1 MNFKDLVDLDF
12 KTFDLAI
19 ILVLIFSNLVFLED
33 SINNMLLAIV
43 LLLLGFFRFLKPG
56 INFNKI
62 LLLIIFLISF
72 ITVVTLQ
79 PNKISLIVLLFLYL
93 IAKSN
98 PKLINI
104 DLYINLSIIIFLL
117 IVSSY
122 FLFGLNIDYDTTIW
136 RPLEGMS
143 YPRMS
148 LGYYHSNQAML
159 KWLVLV
165 MALFSKGTS
174 KKIMTTII
182 PILVVTYLLYSVT
195 VSRTSTLTVLM
206 ICLLFYI
213 FKNILHVI
221 LTKNLVTILALS
233 PVFFTIISLLM
244 VRLTEITWIN
254 NLLSGRLVIYNN
266 ALQTYGIT
274 LLGSPEVEKLM
285 FDNAFL
291 HMLFGK
297 GLIFS
302 VIYFYLFYKIVKGAK
317 YVTFREVLII
327 IGFLCVGVMETM
339 LLKFEIL
346 ILLVAMLY
354 REKDELLVPYS
365 TSKKK
370 KLFKRISFTR

>member
-1 MNFKDLVDLDF
+1 MNFKEIVDLDF
-12 KTFDLAI
+12 KTFDIAI

-62 LLLIIFLISF
+62 LLLIFFLISF

-174 KKIMTTII
+174 KKNMITII
-182 PILVVTYLLYSVT
+182 PILVITYLLYSVT
-195 VSRTSTLTVLM
+195 VSRTSTLTVLTV
-206 ICLLFYI
+206 CLLFYI
-213 FKNILHVI
+213 FKNILHVV

-233 PVFFTIISLLM
+233 PVLFTIISLLM

-274 LLGSPEVEKLM
+274 LLGSPEVENLM

-346 ILLVAMLY
+346 ILLITMLY

-365 TSKKK
+365 TGKKK
-370 KLFKRISFTR
+370 RLFKRISFTR

>member
-1 MNFKDLVDLDF
+1 MNFKKVINLDF

-33 SINNMLLAIV
+33 SVNNMLLAAVI
-43 LLLLGFFRFLKPG
+43 LLLGFFRFFKPG
-56 INFNKI
+56 INFNKVF
-62 LLLIIFLISF
+62 LLIISLSSF
-72 ITVVTLQ
+72 ITVVTWQ

-117 IVSSY
+117 ITSFY

-136 RPLEGMS
+136 RPLEGKS

-159 KWLVLV
+159 KWLILV
-165 MALFSKGTS
+165 MALFSKGLS
-174 KKIMTTII
+174 KSNMTKII
-182 PILVVTYLLYSVT
+182 PILVITYLLYSVT
-195 VSRTSTLTVLM
+195 VSRTSTLIVFM
-206 ICLLFYI
+206 ICSLFYI
-213 FKNILHVI
+213 FKNKLHI
-221 LTKNLVTILALS
+221 TLTKKMVNILALL
-233 PVFFTIISLLM
+233 PLFFTVISLLM

-254 NLLSGRLVIYNN
+254 NLLSGRLVIYSN

-274 LLGSPEVEKLM
+274 LLGSSEIEKLM

-291 HMLFGK
+291 HMLLGK
-297 GLIFS
+297 GIIFS
-302 VIYFYLFYKIVKGAK
+302 VIYFFLFYKVVKGAE
-317 YVTFREVLII
+317 YITFREALII
-327 IGFLCVGVMETM
+327 LGFLCVGIMETM

-346 ILLVAMLY
+346 ILLIAMLY

-365 TSKKK
+365 TGKKK
-370 KLFKRISFTR
+370 KIFKRITLSR